1 MFVRTALIA
10 ALAVVGIVGVPMAAA
25 AQQADAVASADV
37 ARDAARMAVL
47 DRFYVAIAMQD
58 EAALAEMFDG
68 VMIWIGD
75 EGVRFVRPTS
85 PAAPG
90 AVFESVFSPGVGRY
104 DSFGASASLYLP
116 SGSHVVSLGSYSGYT
131 RSTDDLM
138 STDFAH
144 VFTFSEGRLSHFQ
157 AFTETA
163 PWLRGTT
170 PD

>member
-1 MFVRTALIA
+1 MTVRNVLIA
-10 ALAVVGIVGVPMAAA
+10 ALAFAGVVGGPIAAA
-25 AQQADAVASADV
+25 AQEADAAASADL
-37 ARDAARMAVL
+37 ARDAAQMAVL
-47 DRFYVAIAMQD
+47 DRFYVAIALRD

-75 EGVRFVRPTS
+75 KGVRFVRPTS

-90 AVFESVFSPGVGRY
+90 AVFGSVFGPGVGQY
-104 DSFGASASLYLP
+104 DSFEASASLYLP

-131 RSTDDLM
+131 QSTDDLM

-144 VFTFSEGRLSHFQ
+144 VFTFADGRLTHFQ
-157 AFTETA
+157 AFTDTA
-163 PWLRGTT
+163 PWLAGAT

>member
-1 MFVRTALIA
+1 MIVRTVLIA
-10 ALAVVGIVGVPMAAA
+10 ALAAVGVVGVPMVAA
-25 AQQADAVASADV
+25 AQEADAAASADL
-37 ARDAARMAVL
+37 ANDAAHMAVL

-75 EGVRFVRPTS
+75 KGVRFVRPTS

-90 AVFESVFSPGVGRY
+90 AVFESVFGPGVGRY

-131 RSTDDLM
+131 RSTDDLI

-144 VFTFSEGRLSHFQ
+144 VFTFSDGRLIHFQ
-157 AFTETA
+157 AFTENA
-163 PWLRGTT
+163 PWLEGAT